1 MTVPLILLAACS
13 ILLGFVGT
21 PAWPWFESFLTGHS
35 AHFEFGKLFE
45 SEVLLTMLVSS
56 AIVAV
61 GIGLGW
67 WLYGRKPV
75 PAANELD
82 VLEQLRPDL
91 FTLLRRKFFVDE
103 IYEYSVVRLNA
114 WWARTCE
121 WLDDV
126 VWNGAVQ
133 FVSYFVIGL
142 SWVNRFFDE
151 YVVNKVFDESCRR
164 IAGSGG
170 LMSRL
175 QNGKI
180 QSYLRFIGIA
190 LTVLVLFLIWGCRG
204 S

>member
-1 MTVPLILLAACS
+1 MTVPLIILAAFS
-13 ILLGFVGT
+13 ILLGFIGT
-21 PAWPWFESFLTGHS
+21 PAWLWFESFLAGHS
-35 AHFEFGKLFE
+35 AHIEFGKLFE
-45 SEVLLTMLVSS
+45 SEVLATMLVSS
-56 AIVAV
+56 AIVAM

-82 VLEQLRPDL
+82 VLESLRPDV
-91 FTLLRRKFFVDE
+91 FTLLRRKFYVDE
-103 IYEYSVVRLNA
+103 LYEYSFVRLNA
-114 WWARTCE
+114 WWARTCD

-133 FVSYFVIGL
+133 FVSYLVIAL
-142 SWVNRFFDE
+142 SWLNRFFDE
-151 YVVNKVFDESCRR
+151 YVVNKIFDESCER
-164 IAGSGG
+164 IAGGGG
-170 LMSRL
+170 LISRL
-175 QNGKI
+175 QNGRI